1 MWLAATAAHLLP
13 WRDRNPPP
21 RNAVPT
27 RLRVADFRGDTHRID
42 PAPWPS
48 RTLMAFVTGLHRT
61 RHAGTAVT
69 CGSLTYDGAVRTVPD
84 LGYLCAVRR
93 MLAGSGADGGRQIR
107 SPWMREW

>member
-1 MWLAATAAHLLP
+1 
-13 WRDRNPPP
+13 
-21 RNAVPT
+21 
-27 RLRVADFRGDTHRID
+27 
-42 PAPWPS
+42 
-48 RTLMAFVTGLHRT
+48 MAFVTGLHRT